1 MAISRLSQNTL
12 QNAFSKYNNIW
23 DGRSAVGAMDSLGA
37 YTFTTDSSTTVT
49 FSNIPQTYTSLQL
62 RWYAR
67 ASATDYYEIVV
78 VSFNGDTAANYS
90 YHTVYNSATSG
101 QVNASGA
108 GSQSSPIYAGWC
120 SDGAS
125 SSSGVFGVG
134 IMDIF
139 EYTNTNKAKVWRTS
153 SGFDNNAAGGPTYYY
168 RRGASTIT
176 SGSWY
181 KSGLPAISSISI
193 QNSSNTSWKSGT
205 VFSLYGIK

>member
-1 MAISRLSQNTL
+1 ML
-12 QNAFSKYNNIW
+12 F
-23 DGRSAVGAMDSLGA
+23 RSGG
-37 YTFTTDSSTTVT
+37 
-49 FSNIPQTYTSLQL
+49 
-62 RWYAR
+62 
-67 ASATDYYEIVV
+67 
-78 VSFNGDTAANYS
+78 
-90 YHTVYNSATSG
+90 
-101 QVNASGA
+101 
-108 GSQSSPIYAGWC
+108 GSQSGPLYAGWC
-120 SDGAS
+120 SDGNS
-125 SSSGVFGVG
+125 SSAGVFGVG